1 MNKTIIKVKYILGIF
16 SFLFILLINQN
27 AFAQLAPVANPLF
40 TQLVADALAIPKFV
54 NPLPIVP
61 RLDFTAGGTTNMYMG
76 VGTHD
81 FGLLPG
87 TLLNAT
93 VWGYNNNPA
102 AFGYLG
108 PTIVAKENQQLNVQ
122 WHNNLGNSYPLPL
135 DETLHWAFAGHM
147 GMPPMYDITTDGIP
161 AVPHLHG
168 GNTESASDGLPEA
181 WWSSITGVTG
191 MDFVKTLYTYDNNQE
206 AATIWYH
213 DHALGITRLNV
224 YMGLAAFYFLRD
236 DNELNMIA
244 NNQLPS
250 GAYEIELAIQDKM
263 FYPDGQLAYPDAPWL
278 SVPGFTT
285 WAGGPSVQPEF
296 FGDVIVVN
304 GKAWPILDVE
314 PRKYRFRI
322 LNGSDSRFYNLR
334 LAAPVN
340 TNQPFQWTI
349 IGSDQGFLNS
359 PLSQRELLIAPGERY
374 DVVIDFSDPALLG
387 QTIIIRNNAKTPFPN
402 GATVNPNTTGQ
413 IMAFRVGT
421 TPVVDPVVLPA
432 TLRPQPVPTLTPT
445 NTRRL
450 VLFEGMDEFGRM
462 QPMLGTIDP
471 TNPNPDLDGTL
482 MWSDPKTEFPFLN
495 STEIWEM
502 YNATPDAHPMHI
514 HLVQFQIL
522 GRQKFTATV
531 LPKENMAHDGSMS
544 MGGKLTNISLRGKE
558 NKPGLYEAG
567 WKDTGIMYPG
577 ERTRV
582 IAKFEREGEYV
593 WHCHILS
600 HEDHEMMRRFEVIP
614 QTLPKNETGDVLASI
629 SNFELEQNYPNPFNP
644 TTNIRFS
651 VAEDGF
657 VSLKVFD
664 VLGREVK
671 NLLNQDVAAGRYD
684 ISFDASDLT
693 SGTYIYQLSADNRI
707 ESKKMLLM
715 K

>member
-1 MNKTIIKVKYILGIF
+1 MNKTILKIKALTGI
-16 SFLFILLINQN
+16 FILLFLVSFNQSL
-27 AFAQLAPVANPLF
+27 FAQLTPVVNPLF
-40 TQLVADALAIPKFV
+40 TQPVADPLAIPKFI

-61 RLDFTAGGTTNMYMG
+61 RLEFPNGGITDMYMG
-76 VGTHD
+76 AGSHD

-87 TLLNAT
+87 TPLNAT

-334 LAAPVN
+334 LVAPVN
-340 TNQPFQWTI
+340 TNQPLWWTV
-349 IGSDQGFLNS
+349 IGSDQGFLNA
-359 PLSQRELLIAPGERY
+359 PLSQRELLVAPGERY
-374 DVVIDFSDPALLG
+374 DVVIDFSDPALQG

-421 TPVVDPVVLPA
+421 IPVADPVILPA
-432 TLRPQPVPTLTPT
+432 ILRPQPVATLTPT

-482 MWSDPKTEFPFLN
+482 MWSDPTTELPFLN

-531 LPKENMAHDGSMS
+531 LPKMNMAHDGSMS
-544 MGGKLTNISLRGKE
+544 MGGKLTNINLRGKE

-600 HEDHEMMRRFEVIP
+600 HEDHEMMRRFEVVP
-614 QTLPKNETGDVLASI
+614 ALPKDGAGETLASVA
-629 SNFELEQNYPNPFNP
+629 SFELEQNYPNPFNP
-644 TTNIRFS
+644 TTSIRFS
-651 VAEDGF
+651 VAVDGF
-657 VSLKVFD
+657 ATLKVFD
-664 VLGREVK
+664 ALGREVK
-671 NLLNQDVAAGRYD
+671 TLLSQNIAAGKYD

-693 SGTYIYQLSADNRI
+693 SGMYIYQLGTENRI
-707 ESKKMLLM
+707 ESKKMMLL

>member
-16 SFLFILLINQN
+16 YLLFILLINQN

-40 TQLVADALAIPKFV
+40 TQPVADALAIPKFV

-61 RLDFTAGGTTNMYMG
+61 RLDFAAGGTTNMYMG

-147 GMPPMYDITTDGIP
+147 GMPPMYDINTDGIP

-304 GKAWPILDVE
+304 GKA
-314 PRKYRFRI
+314 
-322 LNGSDSRFYNLR
+322 
-334 LAAPVN
+334 
-340 TNQPFQWTI
+340 
-349 IGSDQGFLNS
+349 
-359 PLSQRELLIAPGERY
+359 
-374 DVVIDFSDPALLG
+374 
-387 QTIIIRNNAKTPFPN
+387 
-402 GATVNPNTTGQ
+402 
-413 IMAFRVGT
+413 
-421 TPVVDPVVLPA
+421 
-432 TLRPQPVPTLTPT
+432 
-445 NTRRL
+445 
-450 VLFEGMDEFGRM
+450 
-462 QPMLGTIDP
+462 
-471 TNPNPDLDGTL
+471 
-482 MWSDPKTEFPFLN
+482 
-495 STEIWEM
+495 
-502 YNATPDAHPMHI
+502 
-514 HLVQFQIL
+514 
-522 GRQKFTATV
+522 
-531 LPKENMAHDGSMS
+531 
-544 MGGKLTNISLRGKE
+544 
-558 NKPGLYEAG
+558 
-567 WKDTGIMYPG
+567 
-577 ERTRV
+577 
-582 IAKFEREGEYV
+582 
-593 WHCHILS
+593 
-600 HEDHEMMRRFEVIP
+600 
-614 QTLPKNETGDVLASI
+614 
-629 SNFELEQNYPNPFNP
+629 
-644 TTNIRFS
+644 
-651 VAEDGF
+651 
-657 VSLKVFD
+657 
-664 VLGREVK
+664 
-671 NLLNQDVAAGRYD
+671 
-684 ISFDASDLT
+684 
-693 SGTYIYQLSADNRI
+693 
-707 ESKKMLLM
+707 
-715 K
+715 